1 MIELLRT
8 AIISGRF
15 EAGERLIESALSA
28 EFGTSRGPVREALR
42 QLENE
47 GLVMSFPYRGAVV
60 LGVSDEEV
68 HEVLIPIRLTLERH
82 SFERALEKL
91 TDDDFAELGK
101 QIWLL
106 EQAGKADDL
115 IKLVEADLRFHE
127 IVISASGQPHTV
139 QIWRTI
145 EPRIRAY
152 FYRYERFRSF
162 EETVE
167 EHRVLLAAL
176 QTRDPA
182 IALAQLE
189 RHIDVPV
196 PAAGSEGREGQA
208 KMSTLL
214 AVENLRTGFD
224 TREGF
229 LRAVDGVDF
238 EIPHGG
244 TLGVV
249 GESGCGKSVTALSVM
264 RLIDRPG
271 RIAEGSHIVLEGRD
285 LATLEESE
293 LEKIRGNDISM
304 IFQEPM
310 TSLNPVFTVGDQ
322 IAEAVQLHED
332 VGRKDAMD
340 RAVEMMQ
347 LVGIPSPAQ
356 RVQDYPHQLS
366 GGMRQRVMIA
376 MALSCNPKL
385 LIADEPTTALDVTV
399 QAQILELM
407 KELRERLGMAIL
419 LITHDL
425 GVVAEMV
432 DEVAVMYAG
441 RIVER
446 GPVADIFASPQH
458 PYTEALLDSIPLLG
472 MRYSQRLKAIR
483 GVVPSPLEWPPA
495 CRFAP
500 RCDYVFAK
508 CLEVDPP
515 LLSVPPQES
524 ACWLCEHGR
533 RVPRRE
539 AMA

>member
-1 MIELLRT
+1 
-8 AIISGRF
+8 
-15 EAGERLIESALSA
+15 
-28 EFGTSRGPVREALR
+28 
-42 QLENE
+42 
-47 GLVMSFPYRGAVV
+47 
-60 LGVSDEEV
+60 
-68 HEVLIPIRLTLERH
+68 
-82 SFERALEKL
+82 
-91 TDDDFAELGK
+91 
-101 QIWLL
+101 
-106 EQAGKADDL
+106 
-115 IKLVEADLRFHE
+115 
-127 IVISASGQPHTV
+127 
-139 QIWRTI
+139 
-145 EPRIRAY
+145 
-152 FYRYERFRSF
+152 
-162 EETVE
+162 
-167 EHRVLLAAL
+167 
-176 QTRDPA
+176 
-182 IALAQLE
+182 
-189 RHIDVPV
+189 
-196 PAAGSEGREGQA
+196 
-208 KMSTLL
+208 MSTPLL

-224 TREGF
+224 TGEGF
-229 LRAVDGVDF
+229 LRAVDGIDF
-238 EIPHGG
+238 QIDQGG
-244 TLGVV
+244 TLAIV
-249 GESGCGKSVTALSVM
+249 GESGSGKSVTALSVM
-264 RLIDRPG
+264 RLVDRPG
-271 RIAEGSHIVLEGRD
+271 RIAEGSRILFEGRD
-285 LATLEESE
+285 LAELEETE
-293 LEKIRGNDISM
+293 LERIRGNDISM

-322 IAEAVQLHED
+322 ISEAVQLHQKLGAKE
-332 VGRKDAMD
+332 AME

-472 MRYSQRLKAIR
+472 MRYSQPLKAIR

-500 RCDYVFAK
+500 RCDYVFSK
-508 CLEVDPP
+508 CMAEDPP
-515 LLSVPPQES
+515 LLPVPPQES
-524 ACWLCEHGR
+524 ACWLCENGR
-533 RVPRRE
+533 RVPRTGAVE
-539 AMA
+539 AIG